1 MRSFSSNA
9 CDVLLDSEALERCYF
24 HTKADAI
31 ISSSR
36 HGQWSEPL
44 DWVFVVLFICVRGS
58 PFSHFHI
65 LRCYFHIATPLW
77 CDTKAAAIRRLGQS
91 HLIGS
96 LLYFSSVLEVSHQ
109 VLEMFYLMFKC
120 LLLDYSHTNADYVS
134 PT

>member
-1 MRSFSSNA
+1 MLAMFYLILKRLRGVTFG
-9 CDVLLDSEALERCYF
+9 LLSHKGRCY
-24 HTKADAI
+24 HQQQPT
-31 ISSSR
+31 
-36 HGQWSEPL
+36 WSQPL

-120 LLLDYSHTNADYVS
+120 LLSDYFNTNAVADWVS